1 MKYITHQGRL
11 LLFGAFFLSLI
22 SWDRVSKDLA
32 RDHLRNQ
39 PARSYFHNTL
49 RLEYVEN
56 TGAALSM
63 ADHLPPRASFW
74 LLGILPLATLLGFLT
89 YLLVRA
95 KDIRTPRLIALT
107 LIVAGGMGNIL
118 DRLLFDRHVTDFMN
132 VGLPILRMGIFNF
145 ADVWITVG
153 VVWVFV
159 ESIGSSV
166 CTRTSLR

>member
-1 MKYITHQGRL
+1 MKHLTHQGRI

-32 RDHLRNQ
+32 RGHLRNQ
-39 PARSYFHNTL
+39 PARSFFHNTL

-56 TGAALSM
+56 TGAAMSFADNLS
-63 ADHLPPRASFW
+63 PRSSFW
-74 LLGILPLATLLGFLT
+74 LLGILPFAALLGLIA
-89 YLLVRA
+89 YLFTRSR
-95 KDIRTPRLIALT
+95 DIRGSRLMALT

-118 DRLLFDRHVTDFMN
+118 DRLLFDRHVTDFIN

-153 VVWVFV
+153 AAWVIV
-159 ESIGSSV
+159 DSMKRRKV
-166 CTRTSLR
+166 